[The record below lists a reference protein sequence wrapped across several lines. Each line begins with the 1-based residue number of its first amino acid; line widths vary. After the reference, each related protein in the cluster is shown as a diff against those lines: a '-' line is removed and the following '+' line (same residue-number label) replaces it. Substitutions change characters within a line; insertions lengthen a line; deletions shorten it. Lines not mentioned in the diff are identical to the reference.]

1 MNDLV
6 LQNNDVVFTQGDVV
20 FNGYETL
27 MEQAQEVAEYI
38 QNIIV
43 TEDNIKDV
51 KKVLATSNKTLKE
64 LNDRR
69 IQIKKELM
77 KPYDE
82 FARQIKEI
90 ESVVDEANEVV
101 KSKVRDLEEIERE
114 EKREALEQI
123 WHDKTQTL
131 PYKYYITFD
140 VFFKDQYLNKSF
152 SVKKFEEELDEF
164 IEKTQK
170 DIEYLKTKDPEY
182 LTEYLNVF
190 NLQEALTNIDKHKEM
205 LVQIENEEDDE
216 IVVGEVEEVGVFEI
230 KGKANIKL
238 IEMLL
243 NENEIKFRRIK

>member
-6 LQNNDVVFTQGDVV
+6 LQNNDVVFTQGDVR

-82 FARQIKEI
+82 FAKQIKEI

-101 KSKVRDLEEIERE
+101 KSKVRDLEEIERDK
-114 EKREALEQI
+114 KREVLKQI
-123 WHDKTQTL
+123 WQDKTQTL
-131 PYKYYITFD
+131 PYKDYITFD
-140 VFFKDQYLNKSF
+140 VFFKEQYLNKTF
-152 SVKKFEEELDEF
+152 SISKFEDELNQF
-164 IEKTQK
+164 IDTTLK
-170 DIEYLKTKDPEY
+170 DIAYLKTKESDY
-182 LTEYLNVF
+182 LTEYLNTF
-190 NLQEALTNIDKHKEM
+190 DLQTTLINVDRKLEM
-205 LVQIENEEDDE
+205 ITSIQKEDDD
-216 IVVGEVEEVGVFEI
+216 ITLGEEEEKAIFEI
-230 KGKANIKL
+230 TGKANIKL
-238 IEMLL
+238 VEMLL
-243 NENEIKFRRIK
+243 DENEISYRRV